1 METDIVLRD
10 ICPALPGAV
19 RRAVESMHPA
29 LRRGLNEVRLRKGRQ
44 VCVVIKASTTAFLPT
59 ARRPP
64 ATSLPRPWWWARQR
78 CRKR

>member
-29 LRRGLNEVRLRKGRQ
+29 LRRGLNEVRLRPKADRCASDQ
-44 VCVVIKASTTAFLPT
+44 KASTTAFLPT
-59 ARRPP
+59 ARR
-64 ATSLPRPWWWARQR
+64 RQR
-78 CRKR
+78 HRCRALVVGEAAMSKR